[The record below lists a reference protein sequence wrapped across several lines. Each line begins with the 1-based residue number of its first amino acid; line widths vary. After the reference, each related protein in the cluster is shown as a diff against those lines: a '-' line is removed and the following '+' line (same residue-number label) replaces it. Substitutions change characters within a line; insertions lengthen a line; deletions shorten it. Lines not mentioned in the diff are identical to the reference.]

1 MPKLILASGSATR
14 HAMLRG
20 AGVPFDAVVPRVDEG
35 SVKAAMKNDG
45 ASPGEVAEALAELK
59 ATRVGNKHPE
69 ALVVGC
75 DQMLACEGL
84 WYDKPH
90 DLAAAEAQLRG
101 LRGRTHDLVTSAV
114 VVLEGRRIW
123 HHTETAR
130 LTMRPF
136 SDDFLAEY
144 LDAVGEAA
152 TQSVGGYQLEG
163 AGAQLFTRVTGDYFV
178 ILGMP
183 LLPLMDVLRN
193 HGVLTP

>member
-1 MPKLILASGSATR
+1 MTHLILASGSATR
-14 HAMLRG
+14 QRMLRD
-20 AGVPFDAVVPRVDEG
+20 AGVPFEAVVPRVDED

-45 ASPGEVAEALAELK
+45 APPGDVAEALAELK
-59 ATRVGNKHPE
+59 ATRVSRKYPE

-75 DQMLACEGL
+75 DQMLACEGW

-90 DLAAAEAQLRG
+90 NRDAAQAQLRG
-101 LRGRTHDLVTSAV
+101 LRGKTHELISSAV
-114 VVLEGRRIW
+114 AVQDGKRIW
-123 HHTETAR
+123 HHTESAR

-136 SDDFLAEY
+136 SDDFLNDY
-144 LDAVGEAA
+144 LEKAGDAV
-152 TQSVGGYQLEG
+152 THSVGGYQLEG
-163 AGAQLFTRVTGDYFV
+163 LGAQLFSRVTGDYFV